1 MKRSIRIAAVIVV
14 GGGGT
19 IALLLWA
26 KLKLV
31 TGIPRTVYAQPE
43 SVEPGVDEPDEE
55 RPGQATT
62 ALVDDP
68 APNQADRAGRP
79 DR

>member
-1 MKRSIRIAAVIVV
+1 MKRSIRIAAVIAV
-14 GGGGT
+14 GSGGT

-31 TGIPRTVYAQPE
+31 TGVPRTAYAQPE
-43 SVEPGVDEPDEE
+43 SAEPGLDEPDTE
-55 RPGQATT
+55 RAREART
-62 ALVDDP
+62 ALADDA
-68 APNQADRAGRP
+68 APNQADGTGRP

>member
-1 MKRSIRIAAVIVV
+1 MKRSIRIAAVIAV

-31 TGIPRTVYAQPE
+31 TGVPRTVYAQPE
-43 SVEPGVDEPDEE
+43 SAEPGLDEPDKE
-55 RPGQATT
+55 RASQATT
-62 ALVDDP
+62 SLADGP
-68 APNQADRAGRP
+68 APSHSDGTSRP

>member
-55 RPGQATT
+55 RASEATT

-68 APNQADRAGRP
+68 ALNQADRAGRP

>member
-1 MKRSIRIAAVIVV
+1 MKRSIRIAAVIAV

-31 TGIPRTVYAQPE
+31 TGVPRTVYAQPE
-43 SVEPGVDEPDEE
+43 SVEPGPDEPDQE
-55 RPGQATT
+55 RARDATT
-62 ALVDDP
+62 ALADDP
-68 APNQADRAGRP
+68 APSQAAGTGRP
-79 DR
+79 GR

>member
-1 MKRSIRIAAVIVV
+1 MV

-43 SVEPGVDEPDEE
+43 SVEPGLDEPDQKRASE
-55 RPGQATT
+55 ATT
-62 ALVDDP
+62 ALLDDP
-68 APNQADRAGRP
+68 ALNQTDRAGRP